1 MKKGIGYYMRSYL
14 KSNALVLFFE
24 LIVIVLLALVCT
36 MLLGG
41 TPLWLGPVMAFVA
54 YLLAELRFMMAYV
67 ASNLS
72 KDAKQE
78 TTEGQSEAEE
88 PEDDLFAG
96 SQTVE
101 PDEDGSYEEY
111 TPPAPIFEEIPV
123 AAPQDSVFAEPA
135 EPSETLA
142 WDEPAPVAVPET
154 PSALDESV
162 QEGDI
167 DDEPDLPVQSSLDL
181 GE

>member
-24 LIVIVLLALVCT
+24 LIVIVLLALVCA

-41 TPLWLGPVMAFVA
+41 TPLWLGPAMAFVA

-72 KDAKQE
+72 KDAKE
-78 TTEGQSEAEE
+78 ESTEE
-88 PEDDLFAG
+88 PEDDLFE
-96 SQTVE
+96 E
-101 PDEDGSYEEY
+101 PQVAEPNEDGSYEEY
-111 TPPAPIFEEIPV
+111 TPPTPMFEEVPV
-123 AAPQDSVFAEPA
+123 AAPQDSAFAEPV
-135 EPSETLA
+135 ETLA
-142 WDEPAPVAVPET
+142 WDEPAPIAVSEKASP
-154 PSALDESV
+154 LDESL
-162 QEGDI
+162 QEEDI
-167 DDEPDLPVQSSLDL
+167 DNEPDLPVQSSLDL